1 MDYSQLARV
10 KMAGYAQSAGVN
22 KSIVK
27 LREVNFKTYPL
38 YEVDD
43 NGKGYLAIRDE
54 QGNIIR
60 RQYFKR
66 SIRGKSMTDYSSFD
80 EQVKA
85 KKAASKFLTIEIGE
99 SAEYEYTGMKT
110 GVNNFGEDAWI
121 VSLKGLDPT
130 LPEERKSWTFA
141 SLKIFDQFKDQ
152 DINEGDRILISRE
165 PKGQKSTYT
174 VKKLGK

>member
-10 KMAGYAQSAGVN
+10 KMVGYAQSAGVN
-22 KSIVK
+22 NSIVK
-27 LREVNFKTYPL
+27 LRQVNFKTYPL

-54 QGNIIR
+54 QGNVIR

-99 SAEYEYTGMKT
+99 SAEYEFTGMKI
-110 GVNNFGEDAWI
+110 GMNNFGEDAWI
-121 VSLKGLDPT
+121 VSLKGIDPD
-130 LPEERKSWTFA
+130 LPEERKTWSVA
-141 SLKIFDQFKDQ
+141 SLKVFNQFKEQ
-152 DINEGDRILISRE
+152 NINEGDKILISRE
-165 PKGQKSTYT
+165 AKGSKSTYT
-174 VKKLGK
+174 VKKLSK

>member
-1 MDYSQLARV
+1 MTDYEQLAR
-10 KMAGYAQSAGVN
+10 KKWSIAQAEN
-22 KSIVK
+22 KSVK
-27 LREVNFKTYPL
+27 LRLVNFKNYPTVEFTDINGYTL
-38 YEVDD
+38 VSRDD
-43 NGKGYLAIRDE
+43 NGNILKSQKCLWRNKGS
-54 QGNIIR
+54 N
-60 RQYFKR
+60 
-66 SIRGKSMTDYSSFD
+66 MTDYNSFD
-80 EQVKA
+80 EQVKS

-165 PKGQKSTYT
+165 PKDQKSTYT